1 METKGMEAKAVKT
14 WGIRLLWI
22 AGAGIWLML
31 MAGAWNRADA
41 AETDSYNFSWLDP
54 DKKIYVLQNRKY
66 AKANRAMISV
76 LGGIGWSN
84 PYRNVRGIEPRLA
97 LFFSE
102 QFGVEVFYSKLYNS
116 ANTTIRALESAT
128 QASLLPMFREIR
140 GQMGGLVHWVPWY
153 AKINVFNQILYFD
166 WGFQLGVGRLEAMR
180 LTKSVNNQVNYDE
193 TSDNQTAYFLGTG
206 QQFFLSQD
214 WSIRLDMLGAFY
226 NATYDKNSGDKTW
239 FSNFQFGAGLGYRL

>member
-1 METKGMEAKAVKT
+1 MESKGMEAKALKI
-14 WGIRLLWI
+14 WGARLLWI

-66 AKANRAMISV
+66 SKANRAMVSV

-97 LFFSE
+97 LYFSE
-102 QFGVEVFYSKLYNS
+102 QIGVEVFYSKLFNS
-116 ANTTIRALESAT
+116 GNTTYR
-128 QASLLPMFREIR
+128 SLLASAPALLPLLREIR
-140 GQMGGLVHWVPWY
+140 GQMGGLVHWTPWY

-166 WGFQLGVGRLEAMR
+166 WGFQFGLGRLEAVR
-180 LTKSVNNQVNYDE
+180 LARNSTSDPFVE
-193 TSDNQTAYFLGTG
+193 TSDNQTAFLLGTG

-214 WSIRLDMLGAFY
+214 WSIRLDILGAFY